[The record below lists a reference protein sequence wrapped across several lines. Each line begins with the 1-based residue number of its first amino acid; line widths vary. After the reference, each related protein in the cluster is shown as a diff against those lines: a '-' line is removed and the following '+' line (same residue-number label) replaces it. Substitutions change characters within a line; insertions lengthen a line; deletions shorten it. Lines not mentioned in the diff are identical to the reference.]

1 MAVFTNNLII
11 YTGTDYDQIF
21 VLANEDSESA
31 LNLTTYTGY
40 AKMKR
45 HGSASTSTSFSVSN
59 TDATNGKLKIALTAS
74 QTESLTPGRYYYDI
88 VLKNSSGEN
97 IRVIEGEVFVK
108 KSITRF

>member
-31 LNLTTYTGY
+31 LNLTTYTRY

-59 TDATNGKLKIALTAS
+59 TDAAAGKIKIALSAS

-97 IRVIEGEVFVK
+97 IRVIEVEVFVK